1 MVKFND
7 SNSALLNIL
16 CDAHCHSGSELGLV
30 LGISRSAVWKQINQL
45 ISIGIPINRIPH
57 KGYQLIKPIILLDRQ
72 KIAEDLY
79 GLKTPYTIHLYP
91 TIDSTNRFLK
101 DLPVSD
107 RLEICCAES
116 QTQGR
121 GRFGRHWHSPFGE
134 NIYVS
139 AKWNFNCDLSRLSG
153 LSLITSL
160 AVLTTLKEFIDTT
173 LIKVKWPNDILWG
186 DKKICGSLIE
196 VVAESNSTAQV
207 IVGIGLNVNSDP
219 EIDHLKDILW
229 GSMYEIS
236 NSLYNR
242 NLIIARLIINLEG
255 YITRFINEGFDA
267 FVEEWN
273 RSDYLQGKSI
283 TVTQTLNT
291 FTGIAHGINSQGQLI
306 IEDSEGVNHLLSSGD
321 TSLKKGKT
329 DF

>member
-16 CDAHCHSGSELGLV
+16 SDAHCHSGSELGLA

-72 KIAEDLY
+72 KIAEELY

-91 TIDSTNRFLK
+91 SIDSTNRFLK

-121 GRFGRHWHSPFGE
+121 GRFGRHWYSPFGE

-160 AVLTTLKEFIDTT
+160 AVLTTLKEFIVTAD
-173 LIKVKWPNDILWG
+173 IKVKWPNDILWG

-219 EIDHLKDILW
+219 KIDHLKDTLW
-229 GSMYEIS
+229 GSMYGIS

-242 NLIIARLIINLEG
+242 NLIIPRLIINLEE
-255 YITRFINEGFDA
+255 YITRFISQGLDP

-321 TSLKKGKT
+321 TSLKKERK